1 MRPSKLLAIVLLVFG
16 TAFSQAVAQTQ
27 YSIGSPTNEQQYML
41 ELINR
46 ARADGGAEAA
56 RLQGFGNPPFSGG
69 LQEGPPQLNGE
80 AWTISNTSQPLSWNP
95 LLFNCAQAYATVL
108 NDNDQIDHTFGGTP
122 QQRIA
127 AAGYLDASQ
136 TEYHGPFAQP
146 IHFFPGPENIAKIL
160 DSHQFTGANL
170 IAGVLQAHN
179 NFFTDTPVPGRG
191 HRSTTMFGFFREIG
205 IGISVGRDKNP
216 PPQTH
221 PPTWDSLYIVQNFG
235 TQTHSTPFVT
245 GVAYQDTNTNGF
257 YDPGE
262 GIGGIRVD
270 VTGTN
275 FFAVTSSSGGYS
287 VPVPGNGSYTVTF
300 SGGAFATTQKTASVA
315 GLLNAKVDFVAGVT
329 ATPAAPA
336 TPARLANLSSRLLV
350 GRGDNAL
357 FAGFIITGEKDKTVI
372 IRAIGPSL
380 GLPNKLANPT
390 LELYAGSTQLASNN
404 GWMNSTPAEKEA
416 ILHSNLTPANPL
428 DCAIV
433 RTLPANGAAYT
444 AIVRG
449 LNDSTGIGVVEVYE
463 LDEAENSNAENSKLA
478 SIATRGLVQTGDNIL
493 IAGTIVVGEA
503 PQKVIVRAIG
513 PSLSITGKLG
523 NPTLQLADANGAL
536 VAFNDNWRSD
546 QEAEIVATTI
556 PPTNDLESAIVIT
569 LPSNGA
575 SYTALVRGVNNTTGI
590 AVVEVYALQ

>member
-1 MRPSKLLAIVLLVFG
+1 MRSSELLAIVLLVFG
-16 TAFSQAVAQTQ
+16 AAFSQAVAQTQ

-56 RLQGFGNPPFSGG
+56 RLQGFGDPPFSGG

-95 LLFNCAQAYATVL
+95 LLFNCAQAYATTL
-108 NDNDQIDHTFGGTP
+108 NDNDLIEHTFGGMTP

-127 AAGYLDASQ
+127 AAGYQDGVQ
-136 TEYHGPFAQP
+136 TEYHGPKTQP
-146 IHFFPGPENIAKIL
+146 SHYVPGPENIAKTL
-160 DSHQFTGANL
+160 DSRPFTGANL

-179 NFFTDTPVPGRG
+179 NFFTDISSVPGRG
-191 HRSTTMFGFFREIG
+191 HRSTTMFDFFREIG
-205 IGISVGRDKNP
+205 IGISVGRDKDT

-235 TQTHSTPFVT
+235 TQTNSTPFVT
-245 GVAYQDTNTNGF
+245 GVVYQDTNTNGF

-262 GIGGIRVD
+262 GISGVRVD

-329 ATPAAPA
+329 APPA
-336 TPARLANLSSRLLV
+336 TPTRLANLSSRLPV
-350 GRGDNAL
+350 DRGDNAL
-357 FAGFIITGEKDKTVI
+357 FAGFIITGKKDKKVI

-380 GLPNKLANPT
+380 GLPNQLANPT
-390 LELYAGSTQLASNN
+390 LELYAGATQLASNDD
-404 GWMNSTPAEKEA
+404 WMNSTPADKQA
-416 ILHSNLTPANPL
+416 ILDSKITPANPL
-428 DCAIV
+428 ESAIV
-433 RTLPANGAAYT
+433 RTLPANGSAYT

-463 LDEAENSNAENSKLA
+463 LDQAENSNAENSKLA

-493 IAGTIVVGEA
+493 IAGTTVVGEA

-513 PSLSITGKLG
+513 PSLSIANKLA
-523 NPTLQLADANGAL
+523 NPTLELRDANGNLIRAD
-536 VAFNDNWRSD
+536 DNWRTGG
-546 QEAEIVATTI
+546 QETEIVQSGLA
-556 PPTNDLESAIVIT
+556 PPNDLESALIET
-569 LPSNGA
+569 LPANA
-575 SYTALVRGVNNTTGI
+575 AYTAIVRGVNGTTGI
-590 AVVEVYALQ
+590 ALVEVYALD